1 MWLLPKFYHSHGSGD
16 VPRAASAGGLS
27 FGAGILH
34 AMKRWFWILDGV
46 AVVTFVFIGR
56 ESHALGN
63 EWAATLRVAAP
74 FLLALCLGIA
84 ATRAWRAP
92 ERVVTGLMLGAATAA
107 IGLTL
112 RRFVF
117 SDGTATTFMIVATAW
132 LIASMVGW
140 RLVVLLAGRVA
151 ARRTAAAS

>member
-1 MWLLPKFYHSHGSGD
+1 
-16 VPRAASAGGLS
+16 
-27 FGAGILH
+27 
-34 AMKRWFWILDGV
+34 
-46 AVVTFVFIGR
+46 
-56 ESHALGN
+56 
-63 EWAATLRVAAP
+63 TLRVAAP
-74 FLLALCLGIA
+74 FLIALCLGIA
-84 ATRAWRAP
+84 ATRAWQAP

-140 RLVVLLAGRVA
+140 RLLVLLAGRVA

>member
-1 MWLLPKFYHSHGSGD
+1 M
-16 VPRAASAGGLS
+16 PRAASTGGLS
-27 FGAGILH
+27 LGAGILH
-34 AMKRWFWILDGV
+34 GMKRWFWILDGV

-74 FLLALCLGIA
+74 FLIALCLGIA
-84 ATRAWRAP
+84 ATRAWRVP
-92 ERVVTGLMLGAATAA
+92 ERVVTGLALGAVTAA

-140 RLVVLLAGRVA
+140 RLLVLLAGRVA